1 MPGSMGKPARSVF
14 WLDPV
19 IEATTVVGQLPG
31 CFGRLVE
38 GDGAGPPD
46 TGRPPIPR
54 PRLACAMGPASRLR
68 FGPTGLSASL
78 CSRASAIALAVASIL
93 RSGRWLG
100 GLRFEIAV
108 DSRGERGKA
117 SLLQ

>member
-1 MPGSMGKPARSVF
+1 
-14 WLDPV
+14 
-19 IEATTVVGQLPG
+19 
-31 CFGRLVE
+31 
-38 GDGAGPPD
+38 
-46 TGRPPIPR
+46 
-54 PRLACAMGPASRLR
+54 

-108 DSRGERGKA
+108 DSRGDKGKA
-117 SLLQ
+117 SLWQRRASRATRQHRPSSPSPSSSLTRCPYDFGAASRRPAPFARAGFGGAFLPGSRL